1 MFKDYSADTS
11 KYNNGLKA
19 KLVSS
24 FADVEERREER
35 EESLALI
42 LSPSLVWKYKYLW
55 IQIEIYVRKS
65 VRKKKIPHNNK
76 KLYKRQI

>member
-1 MFKDYSADTS
+1 MS

-19 KLVSS
+19 KLFSS

-42 LSPSLVWKYKYLW
+42 LTPSLVRKYKYLW
-55 IQIEIYVRKS
+55 TQIEVYVRKS
-65 VRKKKIPHNNK
+65 KKEKDAT
-76 KLYKRQI
+76 